1 MCSLR
6 ENDGIRPD
14 ITPWLGSLV
23 VDPKYQRQG
32 IGNMLIDTTLLK
44 ARSFV
49 LKSYTCLLSIL
60 PCQNITSAL
69 GGGKSVWMNLNYTAP
84 ISQDQNF

>member
-1 MCSLR
+1 LR

-14 ITPWLGSLV
+14 LTPWLGSLV

-44 ARSFV
+44 AKERGFKKLYLFAFDPTIPEYYKRLGWSQICMDEF
-49 LKSYTCLLSIL
+49 KSHPVTVMEVGL
-60 PCQNITSAL
+60 
-69 GGGKSVWMNLNYTAP
+69 
-84 ISQDQNF
+84 